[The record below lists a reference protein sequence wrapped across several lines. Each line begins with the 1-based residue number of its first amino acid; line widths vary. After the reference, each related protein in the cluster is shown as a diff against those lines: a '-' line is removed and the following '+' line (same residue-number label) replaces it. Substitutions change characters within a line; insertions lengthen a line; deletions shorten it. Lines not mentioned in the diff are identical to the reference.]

1 MDQCPT
7 NPNQPLETLPL
18 EIQGSSS
25 DNAPALSEAISFLST
40 GRFSIESPEMETS
53 IISNNTSNPHCS
65 SDHQDLVI
73 YAQQHF
79 WEEDNLL
86 EESESSAMQ
95 TQHQSVKRPRSQPTS
110 PGRVAKILAQPTDPD
125 TSLISAISDA
135 SEESATAVSVTT
147 TETLPPQLQQSAR
160 QRPSRFP
167 TEAPSLP
174 ERNPPARTPATTA
187 QFCQFL
193 REFRASLSRGLDD
206 ILLGSK
212 RPAELEILRPSLEG
226 LVSTVAIALV
236 GLEKSLQVLLT
247 PSELPLPAGAP
258 LLLPTPPHLPAES
271 LGVETSLMDRVPPPL
286 DFPTP
291 RQPPTLGPH
300 PVSASSW
307 AKVVARSQERTP
319 LTRTQPI
326 ALATP
331 QPATSSDS
339 HGSLPPDGPPTNR
352 GRSSRPLTARQCQR
366 QTQPSLP
373 LPPPTRRG
381 LRALLAISRSPTD
394 APAAPPAAEAIQ
406 KVLFAE
412 TVVPAP
418 GAMETEA
425 AAPARSKKADEPV
438 TYLHVTC
445 PNFSAAARR
454 EPREAWR
461 LLLLTKSK
469 EGSPRLRPLDILPVS
484 ASAAE
489 IFILE
494 SQLPVYREALQDFL
508 VDPPP
513 PLTEAADFRR
523 RTTAYRNSYFKSY
536 RMATLQGFSP
546 DLRADFLFA
555 LWNEVLSPT
564 GPPPSKYKDLR
575 WIVKQDLRES
585 NLLSESAD
593 L

>member
-1 MDQCPT
+1 
-7 NPNQPLETLPL
+7 
-18 EIQGSSS
+18 
-25 DNAPALSEAISFLST
+25 
-40 GRFSIESPEMETS
+40 
-53 IISNNTSNPHCS
+53 
-65 SDHQDLVI
+65 
-73 YAQQHF
+73 
-79 WEEDNLL
+79 
-86 EESESSAMQ
+86 
-95 TQHQSVKRPRSQPTS
+95 
-110 PGRVAKILAQPTDPD
+110 
-125 TSLISAISDA
+125 
-135 SEESATAVSVTT
+135 
-147 TETLPPQLQQSAR
+147 
-160 QRPSRFP
+160 
-167 TEAPSLP
+167 
-174 ERNPPARTPATTA
+174 
-187 QFCQFL
+187 
-193 REFRASLSRGLDD
+193 
-206 ILLGSK
+206 
-212 RPAELEILRPSLEG
+212 
-226 LVSTVAIALV
+226 
-236 GLEKSLQVLLT
+236 
-247 PSELPLPAGAP
+247 
-258 LLLPTPPHLPAES
+258 
-271 LGVETSLMDRVPPPL
+271 
-286 DFPTP
+286 
-291 RQPPTLGPH
+291 
-300 PVSASSW
+300 
-307 AKVVARSQERTP
+307 
-319 LTRTQPI
+319 
-326 ALATP
+326 
-331 QPATSSDS
+331 
-339 HGSLPPDGPPTNR
+339 
-352 GRSSRPLTARQCQR
+352 
-366 QTQPSLP
+366 
-373 LPPPTRRG
+373 
-381 LRALLAISRSPTD
+381 
-394 APAAPPAAEAIQ
+394 
-406 KVLFAE
+406 
-412 TVVPAP
+412 
-418 GAMETEA
+418 METEA